1 MKYSKWYL
9 ILILALSGSFSVEAY
24 CGSSWEAFL
33 DRPNK
38 DVLAALEN
46 TIRSSAQ
53 RCSFGNPSNQDI
65 APTTKQNMKL
75 FKLIERGNESAFRAA
90 LLVSKC
96 LDGGE
101 LEDLY
106 RSTGIFFEGQ
116 TLAFLQI
123 VKEKEISESQM
134 KSFLIMLPLDSV
146 DDIDRQILI
155 LEKRIL
161 LLKRIN
167 EGAFQELRN
176 KGLKILEKANKELT
190 NIKNR
195 QG

>member
-1 MKYSKWYL
+1 M
-9 ILILALSGSFSVEAY
+9 
-24 CGSSWEAFL
+24 